1 MFVSKWRYE
10 FGKAARARYIQI
22 SGFNMCYIEVF
33 GSNLLAVGAAAIEA
47 IEYLD
52 PILENTMPFL

>member
-1 MFVSKWRYE
+1 
-10 FGKAARARYIQI
+10 
-22 SGFNMCYIEVF
+22 MCYIVVF

-52 PILENTMPFL
+52 PILENMMPFL